1 MTPRIANVSNTPTEE
16 TRLLAIGAVRTA
28 PAPKPATAMPVITPR
43 LSGNHLISVAI
54 GTM

>member
-1 MTPRIANVSNTPTEE
+1 MIANVSKTPTEE
-16 TRLLAIGAVRTA
+16 MRRFAIGAVTSA

-43 LSGNHLISVAI
+43 LSGNHLIRVAI

>member
-1 MTPRIANVSNTPTEE
+1 MTPRIANVSKTPAEE
-16 TRLLAIGAVRTA
+16 MRLLAIGAVSTA

-43 LSGNHLISVAI
+43 LSGNHLIRVAT